1 MRKVGIVTLYGLKN
15 YGNRLQ
21 AYALFNVLKKLNYS
35 PVEICFARGAIPFIK
50 EKIKGNAFVLFCREM
65 ILGILKRK
73 KPRAVINRC
82 RRLGLFVKFSKKI
95 RRKAIT
101 SDSSKFY
108 CYVCGSD
115 QIWNPHFAG
124 QSQYFATFAPKN
136 KRISYAAS
144 FGIETLPEQNTDKYK
159 KYLSEMHKISVR
171 EDAGAALVKELAAR
185 DAQVV
190 LDPTLMLDGSEWK
203 TIAQKPKFDIKGKYI
218 FSYFL
223 GEIPESTKNY
233 MQNLA
238 DKNGLQIISL
248 HKSKENDY
256 WNFTGPAEFIWLIE
270 NAELICTDSF
280 HASVFS
286 ILLNS
291 PFIVFTRDF
300 QYGDM
305 SSRLDS
311 LLRKFNLTD
320 RFSKNIA
327 EGQEF
332 SIDYSHVAKILKA
345 EREQSIKFLTDALK
359 SVCKKDEND

>member
-1 MRKVGIVTLYGLKN
+1 
-15 YGNRLQ
+15 
-21 AYALFNVLKKLNYS
+21 
-35 PVEICFARGAIPFIK
+35 
-50 EKIKGNAFVLFCREM
+50 M
-65 ILGILKRK
+65 I
-73 KPRAVINRC
+73 IN
-82 RRLGLFVKFSKKI
+82 
-95 RRKAIT
+95 
-101 SDSSKFY
+101 
-108 CYVCGSD
+108 
-115 QIWNPHFAG
+115 
-124 QSQYFATFAPKN
+124 
-136 KRISYAAS
+136 
-144 FGIETLPEQNTDKYK
+144 
-159 KYLSEMHKISVR
+159 
-171 EDAGAALVKELAAR
+171 
-185 DAQVV
+185 
-190 LDPTLMLDGSEWK
+190 
-203 TIAQKPKFDIKGKYI
+203 
-218 FSYFL
+218 
-223 GEIPESTKNY
+223 
-233 MQNLA
+233 
-238 DKNGLQIISL
+238 L

-270 NAELICTDSF
+270 NADLVCTDSF

-332 SIDYSHVAKILKA
+332 STDYSHVAEILKT